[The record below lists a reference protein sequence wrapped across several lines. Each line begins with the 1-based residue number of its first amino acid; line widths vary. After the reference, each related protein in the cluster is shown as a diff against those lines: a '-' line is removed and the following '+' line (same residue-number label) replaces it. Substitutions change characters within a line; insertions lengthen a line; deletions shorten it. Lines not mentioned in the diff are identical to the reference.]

1 MDVSKQLYIRT
12 VYGNPGQFLELVKGV
27 VIQKNLPIKNMHTKF
42 QKPQILVIE
51 NSLDQACVKLKFQ
64 QLVQNSKVISKQIEE
79 NIMRLNPNVVF
90 V

>member
-51 NSLDQACVKLKFQ
+51 NSLD
-64 QLVQNSKVISKQIEE
+64 
-79 NIMRLNPNVVF
+79 
-90 V
+90 